1 MSNSNATTPPIKGRP
16 PSIDLVAALDAAV
29 LTFWE
34 KGYEGASLT
43 DLTQS
48 MKISR
53 PSLYSGFGD
62 KAKLF
67 DAALIR
73 YAQTIASAPMIAFE
87 AEPDISKAV
96 RAFLSASAKG
106 NTIADHPSGCLI
118 GCCAPAVAETDP
130 NIRHRLEHLLA
141 ATQNRLI
148 ERFTSETELPA
159 HLSHRDRAT
168 MMLDFMNGQAIR
180 ARAGAI
186 EADLLE
192 DLDIR
197 VQSVLGLSRSWKS
210 EK

>member
-67 DAALIR
+67 
-73 YAQTIASAPMIAFE
+73 ASVPMIAFE
-87 AEPDISKAV
+87 AEPEISKAV

-118 GCCAPAVAETDP
+118 GCCAPAAAETDP

-148 ERFTSETELPA
+148 VRFTFETELPA